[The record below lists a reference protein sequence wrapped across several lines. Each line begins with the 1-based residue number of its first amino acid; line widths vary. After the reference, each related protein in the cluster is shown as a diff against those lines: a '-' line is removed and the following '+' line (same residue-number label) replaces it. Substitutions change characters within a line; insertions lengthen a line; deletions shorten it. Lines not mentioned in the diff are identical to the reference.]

1 MRIILFILTTF
12 VIGACAR
19 KAMPKPPTGR
29 AYIEPATEPALALKK
44 KTNVVIRLSVQSN
57 PPEDSLEIQIL
68 GKGDSILFDGT
79 WAELKEKTNSESC
92 SSLYSM
98 VDDFDGFTAL
108 SCDNEIDFTGM
119 TSARATNSQG
129 QTFTD
134 TGSGVVQVYE
144 DVAKVNISF

>member
-12 VIGACAR
+12 AIGACAEKQCR
-19 KAMPKPPTGR
+19 NHQRVG
-29 AYIEPATEPALALKK
+29 YIEPATEPALALKK

-98 VDDFDGFTAL
+98 IDDFDGILQHFHVT
-108 SCDNEIDFTGM
+108 T
-119 TSARATNSQG
+119 R
-129 QTFTD
+129 
-134 TGSGVVQVYE
+134 
-144 DVAKVNISF
+144 